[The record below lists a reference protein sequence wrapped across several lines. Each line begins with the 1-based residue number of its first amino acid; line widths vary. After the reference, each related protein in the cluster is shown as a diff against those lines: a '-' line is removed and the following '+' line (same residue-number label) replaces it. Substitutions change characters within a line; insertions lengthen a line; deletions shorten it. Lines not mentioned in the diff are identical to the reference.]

1 MIKYIFRLFII
12 FYFATTFKAI
22 NAENVF
28 ISYVVNGKII
38 TNIDIEK
45 EKRYLIAL
53 NTQLQ
58 NLNEQQL
65 QTIATNSQIK
75 EVLKEAELQKYY
87 ELDQKNPNL
96 KIIIENFYKKL
107 GLNSELE
114 FKNYLKESSLTI
126 DYVKKKVEIE
136 TTWNQLIYE
145 KYKDQIYVDENK
157 VIKRIKNNNMKK
169 KKNQYLLSEILFE
182 LNVGEKLDIKFNQII
197 NSINKIGFKNTANTF
212 GISDSAKFGGNLGWI
227 EEKNLNEKVINI
239 IKKLEIGSYGTPIQ
253 IGNNFLILKVE
264 DLKREEIFTDEKKQ
278 KEKIIQIEK
287 NKQLE
292 SFSKIYYNK
301 IKINSNISEK

>member
-87 ELDQKNPNL
+87 DLDQKNPSL

-157 VIKRIKNNNMKK
+157 VIERIKNNNMKK

-182 LNVGEKLDIKFNQII
+182 LNVGEKFDIKFDQII